1 LVAPFPCWYN
11 PGRRKNLLLLAID
24 TATTTASLA
33 IYDLTTQTLL
43 AELTWEARRR
53 QTQDLLVAAQQ
64 LLAQLALTPQQVT
77 ALAVT
82 TGPGSFT
89 GVRIGI
95 STVKGM
101 ALGLPTPP
109 RIVGIPTLCVTAA
122 PWLPVLQKMQPASLL
137 CAVIQAGRG
146 RYNWVNFTPDQPMW
160 RPLATDHH
168 SGTVAELAAALAQ
181 CAPQAVV
188 CVGETDPALMDALA
202 PLPHVIVIDPVSG
215 WRRAGPLAHL
225 AALHLAAGVEDQL
238 STLEPLYLRA
248 P

>member
-1 LVAPFPCWYN
+1 M
-11 PGRRKNLLLLAID
+11 LLALD

-53 QTQDLLVAAQQ
+53 QTQDLLVTAQH
-64 LLAQLALTPQQVT
+64 LVTQLALTPQQLT

-101 ALGLPTPP
+101 ALGLPAPP

-122 PWLPVLQKMQPASLL
+122 PWFTVLQRLQPAGFL
-137 CAVIQAGRG
+137 CAVIHAGRG
-146 RYNWVNFTPDQPMW
+146 RYNWTNFTSDQRLW
-160 RPLATDHH
+160 RPIATDHH
-168 SGTVAELAAALAQ
+168 AGTVDELVAALAQ
-181 CAPQAVV
+181 CAPLTAL
-188 CVGETDPALMDALA
+188 CVGEVDQALIDALH
-202 PLPHVIVIDPVSG
+202 PLPHVTVIDPVSG
-215 WRRAGPLAHL
+215 WRRAGHLAHL
-225 AALHLAAGVEDQL
+225 AAQHLAAGTEDQL
-238 STLEPLYLRA
+238 STLDPLYLRA